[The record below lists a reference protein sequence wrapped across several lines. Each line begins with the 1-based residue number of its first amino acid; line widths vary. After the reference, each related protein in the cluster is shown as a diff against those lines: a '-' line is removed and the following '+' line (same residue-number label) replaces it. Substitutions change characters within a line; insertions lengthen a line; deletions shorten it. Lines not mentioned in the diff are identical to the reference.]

1 MIFQSTVYPNVI
13 PVNGI
18 LQQYLVSGGAISAG
32 DFVQFADAVA
42 TGTKTLIG
50 IAPSSEV
57 PPILLNETDVL
68 VFGGDGNR
76 TARVVRF
83 TADGISVGE
92 AADLIADGVS
102 NATVTVHS
110 AEKLTPSQIVI
121 GISRIQTKS
130 TASISYG
137 VYAEIALVTIAG
149 LAITPGQRVQLAMFP
164 YSSTTPERNGVNNA
178 VIIALTA
185 QTGMVCYSMFHS
197 GELNDGTTRTELNV
211 NGFSISG
218 GYLHAGTA
226 YQFAKASGLANG
238 EVYGA
243 KVDESTALLA
253 TNKTP
258 KTLGL
263 VAIADASSAAVSP
276 VGAALTYPFNVV
288 TEIIVLS
295 DSKFVL
301 IGDGTNK
308 YGNGA
313 ACGYV
318 NGGNNIQ
325 LGTMTF
331 LGVRNPSYKRF
342 SVLTRDTIVT
352 VAGGLARV
360 FRANDDLTVTLGEA
374 ATLSTST
381 AAISPLKM
389 TENAVFF
396 YGGAQAIARVSNL
409 TLSPETITTPASA
422 DRITCAA
429 YASESGYL
437 LTFGGTIAANGFA
450 NSLAASVQPYS
461 NAAYGVASTG
471 GAVGETIDI
480 FLPKT

>member
-50 IAPSSEV
+50 IAPSTDV

-110 AEKLTPSQIVI
+110 AEKLTSSQIVI
-121 GISRIQTKS
+121 GISRIQTKT

-137 VYAEIALVTIAG
+137 VYAEIALLTIAG

-164 YSSTTPERNGVNNA
+164 YSSTTPDRNGVNN
-178 VIIALTA
+178 VEIIALTTL
-185 QTGMVCYSMFHS
+185 TGMVCYSMFHV
-197 GELNDGTTRTELNV
+197 GEFNDGTTRTELNV
-211 NGFSISG
+211 NGFSTDG
-218 GYLHAGTA
+218 GYLHAGAA
-226 YQFAKASGLANG
+226 YQFSKATGFSDVLIH
-238 EVYGA
+238 GA
-243 KVDESTALLA
+243 RVDESTALFA
-253 TNKTP
+253 ASENTKA
-258 KTLGL
+258 LGL
-263 VAIADASSAAVSP
+263 VGIADAASAAVSP
-276 VGAALTYPFNVV
+276 VGAALTYAFTTV
-288 TEIIVLS
+288 TKIMS

-301 IGDGTNK
+301 IGSGTNV

-331 LGVRNPSYKRF
+331 LGVKSPTYRRF
-342 SVLTRDTIVT
+342 DILTRDTSAT
-352 VAGGLARV
+352 VAGGGARV
-360 FRANDDLTVTLGEA
+360 FRANDDLTITLGEA
-374 ATLSTST
+374 VTLSTST
-381 AAISPLKM
+381 VPITPLKM

-396 YGGAQAIARVSNL
+396 YGGAQAIARVSDL
-409 TLSPETITTPASA
+409 TLSPETVTTPATA
-422 DRITCAA
+422 DRITGAA
-429 YASESGYL
+429 YVPESGYL
-437 LTFGGTIAANGFA
+437 LTFGGTTAANGFA
-450 NSLAASVQPYS
+450 NGLAASVRPYS

-471 GAVGETIDI
+471 GAVGETINV
-480 FLPKT
+480 FLPKA

>member
-50 IAPSSEV
+50 IAPSTDV

-164 YSSTTPERNGVNNA
+164 YSSTTPERNGVNN
-178 VIIALTA
+178 VEIIALTTL
-185 QTGMVCYSMFHS
+185 TGMVCYSMFHV
-197 GELNDGTTRTELNV
+197 GEFNDGTTRTELNV
-211 NGFSISG
+211 NGFSTDG

-226 YQFAKASGLANG
+226 YQFAKASGLSSG

-258 KTLGL
+258 KALGL

-276 VGAALTYPFNVV
+276 VGVALTYPFYAV
-288 TEIIVLS
+288 TEIIVLP

-301 IGDGTNK
+301 IGDGTNQ

-331 LGVRNPSYKRF
+331 LGVRNPSYTRF

-352 VAGGLARV
+352 VAGGIARV
-360 FRANDDLTVTLGEA
+360 FRANDDLTITLGEA
-374 ATLSTST
+374 VTLSTSA

-396 YGGAQAIARVSNL
+396 YGGAQATARVSNL

-422 DRITCAA
+422 DMLTAA
-429 YASESGYL
+429 LYSESAGTL
-437 LTFGGTIAANGFA
+437 RVFGGTTAAKGFA

-471 GAVGETIDI
+471 GAAGETIDV

>member
-50 IAPSSEV
+50 IAPSTDV

-149 LAITPGQRVQLAMFP
+149 LAITPGQRVQLERFP
-164 YSSTTPERNGVNNA
+164 YSSTTPERNGVNN
-178 VIIALTA
+178 VEIIALTTL
-185 QTGMVCYSMFHS
+185 TGMVCYSMFHV
-197 GELNDGTTRTELNV
+197 GEFNDGTTRTELNV
-211 NGFSISG
+211 NGFSTDG

-226 YQFAKASGLANG
+226 YQFAKASGLSSG

-258 KTLGL
+258 KALGL

-276 VGAALTYPFNVV
+276 VGAALTYAFTTV
-288 TEIIVLS
+288 TKIIVLS

-301 IGDGTNK
+301 IGSGTNV

-331 LGVRNPSYKRF
+331 LGVKSPSYKRF
-342 SVLTRDTIVT
+342 NVLTRDTIVT
-352 VAGGLARV
+352 VAGGIARV
-360 FRANDDLTVTLGEA
+360 FRANDDLTITLGEA
-374 ATLSTST
+374 VTLSTSA

-396 YGGAQAIARVSNL
+396 YGGAQATARVSNL

-422 DRITCAA
+422 DMLTAA
-429 YASESGYL
+429 LYSESAGTL
-437 LTFGGTIAANGFA
+437 RVFGGTTAAKGFA

-471 GAVGETIDI
+471 GAAGETIDV

>member
-50 IAPSSEV
+50 IAPSTDV

-110 AEKLTPSQIVI
+110 AEKLTSSQIVI
-121 GISRIQTKS
+121 GISRIQTKKTAAIS
-130 TASISYG
+130 TG
-137 VYAEIALVTIAG
+137 VYAEIALLTIAG
-149 LAITPGQRVQLAMFP
+149 LSITPGQRVQLERFS
-164 YSSTTPERNGVNNA
+164 YSSTTPDRNGVNN
-178 VIIALTA
+178 VEIIALTTL
-185 QTGMVCYSMFHS
+185 TGMVCYSMFHV
-197 GELNDGTTRTELNV
+197 GEFNDGTTRTELNV
-211 NGFSISG
+211 NGFSTDG
-218 GYLHAGTA
+218 GYLHAGAA
-226 YQFAKASGLANG
+226 YQFSKANLAD
-238 EVYGA
+238 VWIHGA
-243 KVDESTALLA
+243 RVDESTALFA
-253 TNKTP
+253 ASKTT
-258 KTLGL
+258 KALGL
-263 VAIADASSAAVSP
+263 VGIADAASAAVSP
-276 VGAALTYPFNVV
+276 VGAALTYGFTSVGK
-288 TEIIVLS
+288 IIVLS

-301 IGDGTNK
+301 TGSGGTNDW
-308 YGNGA
+308 GNGA

-331 LGVRNPSYKRF
+331 LGKKNPTYKRF
-342 SVLTRDTIVT
+342 DILTRDTIAT
-352 VAGGLARV
+352 VANGIARV
-360 FRANDDLTVTLGEA
+360 FRANDDLTITLGEA
-374 ATLSTST
+374 VTLSTSKVPI
-381 AAISPLKM
+381 APLKM

-396 YGGAQAIARVSNL
+396 YGGAQAIARVSDL
-409 TLSPETITTPASA
+409 TLSPGTVTTPETA
-422 DRITCAA
+422 DRITGAA
-429 YASESGYL
+429 YVPESGYL
-437 LTFGGTIAANGFA
+437 LTFGGTTAEKGFA
-450 NSLAASVQPYS
+450 NGLAASVRPYS

-471 GAVGETIDI
+471 GAVGETIDV
-480 FLPKT
+480 FLPKA

>member
-50 IAPSSEV
+50 IAPSEAV

-130 TASISYG
+130 TAAISAG

-149 LAITPGQRVQLAMFP
+149 LSITPGQRVQLAMFP
-164 YSSTTPERNGVNNA
+164 YSSTVPDRNGVNNA

-185 QTGMVCYSMFHS
+185 QTGMVCYSMFHV
-197 GELNDGTTRTELNV
+197 GELGDGTTRTELNV
-211 NGFSISG
+211 NGFSTDG
-218 GYLHAGTA
+218 GYLHAGAT
-226 YQFAKASGLANG
+226 YQFSKATTTD
-238 EVYGA
+238 VWIHGA
-243 KVDESTALLA
+243 RVDESTALLA
-253 TNKTP
+253 TSKTP

-276 VGAALTYPFNVV
+276 VGAALTYPFNAV
-288 TEIIVLS
+288 TKIIVLP

-301 IGDGTNK
+301 IGDGTNQ

-331 LGVRNPSYKRF
+331 LGVRNPSYTRF
-342 SVLTRDTIVT
+342 NVLTRDTIVT

-360 FRANDDLTVTLGEA
+360 FRANDDLTITLGEA
-374 ATLSTST
+374 VTLSTST

-409 TLSPETITTPASA
+409 TLSPETVTTPASA

-429 YASESGYL
+429 YVPESGYL

-461 NAAYGVASTG
+461 NAAYGVASAD
-471 GAVGETIDI
+471 GAVGETINV
-480 FLPKT
+480 FLPKA

>member
-50 IAPSSEV
+50 IAPSAEV

-121 GISRIQTKS
+121 GISRIQTKNTAAIS
-130 TASISYG
+130 TG
-137 VYAEIALVTIAG
+137 VYAEIALLTIAG
-149 LAITPGQRVQLAMFP
+149 LAITPGQRVQLERFS
-164 YSSTTPERNGVNNA
+164 YSSTTPDRNGVNN
-178 VIIALTA
+178 VEIIALTTL
-185 QTGMVCYSMFHS
+185 TGMVCYSMFHV
-197 GELNDGTTRTELNV
+197 GEFNDGTTRTELNV
-211 NGFSISG
+211 NGFSTDG
-218 GYLHAGTA
+218 GYLHAGAA
-226 YQFAKASGLANG
+226 YQFSKANLAD
-238 EVYGA
+238 VWIRGA
-243 KVDESTALLA
+243 RVDESTALFA
-253 TNKTP
+253 ASKTT
-258 KTLGL
+258 KALGL
-263 VAIADASSAAVSP
+263 VGIADAASAAVSP
-276 VGAALTYPFNVV
+276 VGAALTYAFTSVGK
-288 TEIIVLS
+288 IIVLS

-301 IGDGTNK
+301 TGSGGTNDW
-308 YGNGA
+308 GNGA

-331 LGVRNPSYKRF
+331 LGEKNPTYKRF
-342 SVLTRDTIVT
+342 DILTRDTIAT
-352 VAGGLARV
+352 VANGIARV
-360 FRANDDLTVTLGEA
+360 FRANDDLTITLGEA
-374 ATLSTST
+374 VTLSTST
-381 AAISPLKM
+381 VPIAPLKM

>member
-42 TGTKTLIG
+42 SGTKTLIG
-50 IAPSSEV
+50 VAPSAEV

-102 NATVTVHS
+102 KATVTVHS
-110 AEKLTPSQIVI
+110 AEKLTSSQIVI
-121 GISRIQTKS
+121 GISRIQTKNTAAIS
-130 TASISYG
+130 TG

-149 LAITPGQRVQLAMFP
+149 LAITPGQRVQLARFP

-185 QTGMVCYSMFHS
+185 QTGVVCYSMFHI

-226 YQFAKASGLANG
+226 YQFVKVSGLSSG
-238 EVYGA
+238 KVYGA

-253 TNKTP
+253 TNETP
-258 KTLGL
+258 EALGL

-276 VGAALTYPFNVV
+276 VGAALTYPFNSVSK
-288 TEIIVLS
+288 IIVLS

-301 IGDGTNK
+301 IGSGTNV

-325 LGTMTF
+325 LGKLTF
-331 LGVRNPSYKRF
+331 LGVKSPTYRRF
-342 SVLTRDTIVT
+342 DILTRDTIAT
-352 VAGGLARV
+352 VANGIARV
-360 FRANDDLTVTLGEA
+360 FRANDDLTITLGEA
-374 ATLSTST
+374 VTLSTSA

-396 YGGAQAIARVSNL
+396 YGGAQAIARVSDL
-409 TLSPETITTPASA
+409 TLSPGTVTTPETA
-422 DRITCAA
+422 DRITGAA
-429 YASESGYL
+429 YVPESGYL
-437 LTFGGTIAANGFA
+437 LTFGGTTAAKGFA
-450 NSLAASVQPYS
+450 NGLAASVKPYS
-461 NAAYGVASTG
+461 NAAYGVASTD
-471 GAVGETIDI
+471 GAVGETIDV
-480 FLPKT
+480 FLPKA